1 MKKLICLLLL
11 NLVCCVLI
19 HGQQFTFHKV
29 YPGLPGEGMF
39 PTKSTVFTH
48 DGGILTGNHKTLM
61 KCDSLGNL
69 SWRMNTTSV
78 DQVLAA
84 TFLTINKYNINNYF
98 MAGSFLIASMD
109 SNFNFKWM
117 RTILQSNEFGFNVSK
132 HTNDGGFILGGET
145 VLGGFYPHAC
155 LTKIDSIGIVQWSK
169 VYLHAPSLSDIQ
181 AVETCTD
188 GGFIFCTNSRSVT
201 NPGAVFDG
209 VIIKTDSL
217 GIVQWSKRL
226 TGPSGSSTT
235 YDIKI
240 ANEGG
245 FVITGRN
252 NPHRFLLKIDEN
264 GNKLWAKKYAIGVYG
279 YARGVIETSDNGFAM
294 VGELTD
300 TTMFGL
306 ALTSCILKTDSTGN
320 LEWARALGGFGNVS
334 LGQILQKPDNSY
346 LVSGRRVSSGDYK
359 LTFVKTDSLGH
370 TGGCLEFDPIVTVSN
385 VADTLIDFLVIDST
399 VTITTVPGTMLNP
412 PGGSEIDICAPF
424 GFYEINEAAINF
436 EILPNPTSC
445 NFSIK
450 FKHPLKEKTTLQ
462 GTSTTGKVILLKA
475 IEAGTSHFETSIE
488 HQPNGM
494 YFLQLNSQNYTATK
508 KIILQK

>member
-1 MKKLICLLLL
+1 MKKIIWLLFL
-11 NLVCCVLI
+11 NCIYSSPIL
-19 HGQQFTFHKV
+19 GQQFTFHKV
-29 YPGLPGEGMF
+29 YPGLPGEVMI
-39 PTKSTVFTH
+39 PAKSTVLTH

-61 KCDSLGNL
+61 KCDSVGNL

-98 MAGSFLIASMD
+98 IAGSFLIASLD

-117 RTILQSNEFGFNVSK
+117 RTIPQSNEFGFNVSK

-169 VYLHAPSLSDIQ
+169 VYLHDPSLFDIQ
-181 AVETCTD
+181 AVETCSD
-188 GGFIFCTNSRSVT
+188 GGFIFCTNSRSIT
-201 NPGAVFDG
+201 NPALIFDC
-209 VIIKTDSL
+209 VITKTDSV
-217 GIVQWSKRL
+217 GNVQWSKRFTDP
-226 TGPSGSSTT
+226 TGNTFT
-235 YDIKI
+235 YDIKATI
-240 ANEGG
+240 DGG
-245 FVITGRN
+245 FVVTGSKSN
-252 NPHRFLLKIDEN
+252 HRYLLKIDEN
-264 GNKLWAKKYAIGVYG
+264 GDKMWSKRYIVGIYDDAKN
-279 YARGVIETSDNGFAM
+279 VIVTSDNGFAM

-306 ALTSCILKTDSTGN
+306 ALTSCILKTDSIGN

-334 LGQILQKPDNSY
+334 LVQILQKPDNSY

-424 GFYEINEAAINF
+424 GFYEFNEAAINF
-436 EILPNPTSC
+436 EILPNPTSG

-450 FKHPLKEKTTLQ
+450 FKHPLKEKTKLQ
-462 GTSTTGKVILLKA
+462 GISTTGKVILLKA
-475 IEAGTSHFETSIE
+475 IEAGTSRFETSIE

-494 YFLQLNSQNYTATK
+494 YFLQLTSQNYTATK

>member
-1 MKKLICLLLL
+1 MKKIICLLLL

-19 HGQQFTFHKV
+19 HGQQYTFHKV
-29 YPGLPGEGMF
+29 YPGLPGEVMF
-39 PTKSTVFTH
+39 PTKSTVLTH

-69 SWRMNTTSV
+69 NWRMNTTSV

-84 TFLTINKYNINNYF
+84 TFRTITKYDNNNYF

-109 SNFNFKWM
+109 SNFNFNWM
-117 RTILQSNEFGFNVSK
+117 RTIPQSNEFGFFDSK
-132 HTNDGGFILGGET
+132 HSNDGGFILAGAT
-145 VLGGFYPHAC
+145 VLGGFYAHAC
-155 LTKIDSIGIVQWSK
+155 LTKVDSIGTVEWSK
-169 VYLHAPSLSDIQ
+169 VYLNNPLLEDIQ
-181 AVETCTD
+181 SVETCSD
-188 GGFIFCTNSRSVT
+188 GGFIFCTNSRSIT
-201 NPGAVFDG
+201 NPALIFDC
-209 VIIKTDSL
+209 VITKTDSV
-217 GIVQWSKRL
+217 GNVQWSKRFNDP
-226 TGPSGSSTT
+226 TGNTFT
-235 YDIKI
+235 YDIK
-240 ANEGG
+240 ATNDGG
-245 FVITGRN
+245 FVVTGSKSN
-252 NPHRFLLKIDEN
+252 HRYLLKIDEN
-264 GNKLWAKKYAIGVYG
+264 GNKMWSKRYILGIYDDAKN
-279 YARGVIETSDNGFAM
+279 VIVTSDNGFAM

-306 ALTSCILKTDSTGN
+306 ALTSCILKTDSSGN

-370 TGGCLEFDPIVTVSN
+370 TDGCLEFDPIVTVSN

-399 VTITTVPGTMLNP
+399 VTITTVPGSMLNP
-412 PGGSEIDICAPF
+412 LGGSEIDICAPF
-424 GFYEINEAAINF
+424 GFYEINEAAFNF
-436 EILPNPTSC
+436 EILPNPTSG

-462 GTSTTGKVILLKA
+462 GISTTGKVILLQA
-475 IEAGTSHFETSIE
+475 IEPGTSHFETSIE

-494 YFLQLNSQNYTATK
+494 YFLQLTSQSYTATK
-508 KIILQK
+508 KMILQK